1 MRHPLRFLAWTLL
14 AVLVVLPLFAL
25 AQTAIPDPSNTD
37 AFLQAIVDAITGGQ
51 WRAVVVLAAVGGV
64 YLLRTF
70 GTKIPGKVGEFLA
83 SNRGGAVLALLFAVV
98 SGLGTMVLAGKAI
111 TFKAVLD
118 VLLLGF
124 TAIGG
129 WVGVRR
135 LLGLDIASQAAA
147 VYVPA
152 PAGSAQSAADAL
164 GKPPAP

>member
-1 MRHPLRFLAWTLL
+1 MKTSRCLAWTLL
-14 AVLVVLPLFAL
+14 AAIFVLPMLAL
-25 AQTAIPDPSNTD
+25 AQATIPDPANTD

-51 WRAVVVLAAVGGV
+51 WRAVVVLAAVGAV

-70 GTKIPGKVGEFLA
+70 GTKIPGAVGTFLG

-98 SGLGTMVLAGKAI
+98 SGLGAMVLAGKAI

-147 VYVPA
+147 QFTPA
-152 PAGSAQSAADAL
+152 PTGTAADAAAQL